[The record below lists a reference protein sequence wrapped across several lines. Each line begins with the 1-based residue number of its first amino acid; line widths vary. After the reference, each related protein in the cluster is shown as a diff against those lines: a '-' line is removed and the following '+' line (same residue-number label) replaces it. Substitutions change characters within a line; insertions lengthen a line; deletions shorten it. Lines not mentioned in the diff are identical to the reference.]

1 MLGGGLEIVV
11 RGGRLVGR
19 ILTPAPPLYHG
30 APLVP
35 DDEADP
41 FVFRADL
48 SRFDLPPARLVFGRG
63 ERGEVTAVHTDLGG
77 QPLTLERQPA
87 MRISSTGS
95 AAALATVGAL
105 AALEVVRRRRR

>member
-1 MLGGGLEIVV
+1 
-11 RGGRLVGR
+11 
-19 ILTPAPPLYHG
+19 
-30 APLVP
+30 
-35 DDEADP
+35 
-41 FVFRADL
+41 
-48 SRFDLPPARLVFGRG
+48 VFGRG